1 VAHHPIT
8 LETEYNRNMNTA
20 SYDAAIKRTMHL
32 QGLYR
37 DQSIS
42 YAEILELS
50 ELQEATQQYEDARDA
65 EAQAEYEFMLRF
77 EDAFMAHQD
86 R

>member
-1 VAHHPIT
+1 
-8 LETEYNRNMNTA
+8 MNTA
-20 SYDAAIKRTMHL
+20 SYDAAIKRIVHL

-50 ELQEATQQYEDARDA
+50 ELQEATQQYEDTRDA

-77 EDAFMAHQD
+77 EDAFMAYQD